1 MNQMASLL
9 EKEGAVF
16 NGVNAEAVQRLV
28 DAAKTDPHHVK
39 AVKPL
44 PSRKMKKQV
53 PLLDCFTAPCKE
65 GCPIHQDIPAYLQL
79 VKDGKYEEAMQVIT
93 EKNPLPFVTGTICA
107 HPCMGRE
114 ESAPVHYGNDLRPS
128 VYGQMYPQFL

>member
-1 MNQMASLL
+1 MTVATTLLKPGGYDRMNQMASLL

-16 NGVNAEAVQRLV
+16 NGVDAEAVQRLV

-79 VKDGKYEEAMQVIT
+79 VKDGKYE
-93 EKNPLPFVTGTICA
+93 
-107 HPCMGRE
+107 
-114 ESAPVHYGNDLRPS
+114 
-128 VYGQMYPQFL
+128 YGQMYPQFL